1 MNRATSFVMYAL
13 VARHL
18 GAQEFGQL
26 SLAFSLFYM
35 FQVFA
40 TAGLKV
46 LVIRQVA
53 KDRSQTSLYFI
64 NGCAIVAVS
73 SFTSVA
79 ALFAFVHL
87 MHYPGS
93 TTLVALLLSLG
104 LFPTAIS
111 AVCEGIF
118 QAWEKMHF
126 IAWVNVPAN
135 LAKIVATFLILTRS
149 QGLYAVILLLL
160 GSFFSV
166 AAAEVWI
173 VLRRFPARHASI
185 DPAFALATFRSG
197 ITFLGID
204 GTLAIEGSVNVL
216 FLSKLATVSE
226 VGFYSAATQVMVPL
240 FLVYQSI
247 AQSIFP
253 LMCRTLKDGLQNLK
267 GIATQAIQ
275 ILLTLALPAIAA
287 IFFLGDWII
296 SVLYKNPA
304 FLQAV
309 PALRIVAWTLV
320 LQVFSNVLGQ
330 VLLTTHREKITLRI
344 VVVDTLISLLVGW
357 PLIKV
362 FGLRGAAL
370 TLLVNRL
377 AGCIQHYIP
386 VSRLLAGIPLGRIV
400 WKPMFAAACMA
411 AYLGMTTNQAGTL
424 RVGLALLVYAGT
436 LLALTILVSGGP
448 RRFREKYVL
457 LLSQKT

>member
-1 MNRATSFVMYAL
+1 
-13 VARHL
+13 
-18 GAQEFGQL
+18 
-26 SLAFSLFYM
+26 
-35 FQVFA
+35 
-40 TAGLKV
+40 
-46 LVIRQVA
+46 
-53 KDRSQTSLYFI
+53 
-64 NGCAIVAVS
+64 
-73 SFTSVA
+73 
-79 ALFAFVHL
+79 
-87 MHYPGS
+87 
-93 TTLVALLLSLG
+93 
-104 LFPTAIS
+104 
-111 AVCEGIF
+111 
-118 QAWEKMHF
+118 
-126 IAWVNVPAN
+126 
-135 LAKIVATFLILTRS
+135 
-149 QGLYAVILLLL
+149 
-160 GSFFSV
+160 
-166 AAAEVWI
+166 
-173 VLRRFPARHASI
+173 
-185 DPAFALATFRSG
+185 
-197 ITFLGID
+197 
-204 GTLAIEGSVNVL
+204 
-216 FLSKLATVSE
+216 
-226 VGFYSAATQVMVPL
+226 VPL
-240 FLVYQSI
+240 FLIYQSI

-287 IFFLGDWII
+287 IFFLGDRII

-436 LLALTILVSGGP
+436 LLALTIFVSGGP